1 MQEVERARSKKVGRR
16 DGTRSHLPF
25 GLSPESIQAQLDKIL
40 CSKVFAKSKRLIRFL
55 RFTIERV
62 IHGEVDKI
70 KEFLLG
76 IEVFDRK
83 DSFDPRL
90 DSIVRVEANRLRSRL
105 QKYYETEGLEDPILI
120 QYQKGSYSSDF
131 NSLLKKVG
139 LQAETQKSFSAY

>member
-1 MQEVERARSKKVGRR
+1 MQEVEKARSNKAGRR
-16 DGTRSHLPF
+16 DGMRSHLPA
-25 GLSPESIQAQLDKIL
+25 GLSAESIQAQLDRILRSKI
-40 CSKVFAKSKRLIRFL
+40 FAKSKRLIRFL

-62 IHGEVDKI
+62 IHGEVDKV

-139 LQAETQKSFSAY
+139 LQAEKQKSFSAY